1 MSKVSRKIA
10 LFGFLGIFCLGGFA
24 ADQKI
29 ADGSRP
35 TGLKPIDAAQYQ
47 KIRETWPRVTK
58 VHANQLG
65 LERINAHRALQG
77 KPALEVSTVK
87 AIGQEIESSIVGTR
101 MSVQAALPNA
111 ELLGQLPTSVDNSLP
126 PMPFP
131 PVGDQGYLNACLPF
145 ATTYYQLSYMSALM
159 RVPQTLTLYS
169 PKWTYNMI
177 NGGADGGS
185 YPTDAYA
192 LLEKHGAATLAEFP
206 YDSNY
211 RGWCLTPSAWR
222 NALSVRTHPVQYLD
236 NASSASGIESIKELL
251 TNGYILV
258 FGTYIM
264 SWQGQLIMEDGS
276 YTYADE
282 VGKAIGYFLNGE
294 LGSHA
299 MTIVGY
305 DDAIWADVNG
315 NTIVDPGEKGAFK
328 IANSWGD
335 TWQDEGFIWLAY
347 DALRSVS
354 AIPDGPT
361 DGRTTA
367 FQQDAVFVMTPRVDY
382 SPSMIAEFTLN
393 HAKRGQMGITLG
405 VSDTSSTL
413 PTAEWYPAAL
423 AWQGGA
429 YAFDGSTTAVDGTF
443 VLDFTDL
450 LSESG
455 VERKFYLGLWDNVA
469 GDIAT
474 LKTFK
479 IVDLTT
485 EPDTDSGSITTLPI
499 TADGSAE
506 ATYAFTQYTYTGA
519 TGNHRPLLSES
530 SVSPPLGI
538 VTDTYHYQVHY
549 TDPDG
554 DSVAIHSIYID
565 DVQHDMIEF
574 PTSPGY
580 FYYDTTLSVGTHN
593 FRFYF
598 TDGRGG
604 VANEP
609 AAGTY
614 SGPVVT
620 LAHFVGQPARP
631 HGNSLP
637 VLGTSYM
644 YSTDYS
650 ACSEAHD
657 IQYRFDWG
665 DGTFSDWLSV
675 GPTSASHAWTASGS
689 FAVKAQARCAFEI
702 SIVSPWSEWLLVMVP
717 AMVPFTE
724 SFMSSGFPAGWI
736 QQNFGEDVYN
746 GWALSPSVNAGGQAY
761 EMACTFEDV
770 VPGETNLVTPPINT
784 IGYTQL
790 RLRFKHFLKA
800 WTTGGAVLKIRTST
814 DRVNWTDEAWTVTTT
829 TDNIGPETVDT
840 TLTHNLGSE
849 TTFVAFSITGDLYY
863 FDYWYIDDVEIASIS
878 NPKVDFNN
886 DGQEDILWRYYGAG
900 GYNRAWFLGN
910 TEPIGLQTSASDFQM
925 GSSRASAVTVGN
937 NASGRSTKVPRNM
950 GIFPGKQKRSSP
962 KAPRNLMGAV
972 KRSAVRTRVA
982 DPRRVGG
989 GDFGLSPKGFTDPR
1003 QVRPDSLTA
1012 GLSGAP
1018 IELASTPAV
1027 LGGGDVLPV
1036 DDVSWQIVGTGDFN
1050 NDTHVDILW
1059 RNASSG
1065 INVVWFMNGTDWA
1078 GSAELLPVA
1087 DLSWQIVGTGDFNKD
1102 THVDILWRNSA
1113 TGDNVVWYMNGTN
1126 WAGSAFLLGV
1136 SDQNW
1141 RIVGTGDFN
1150 KDGNVDLLWRYSG
1163 AGGYNVVWYLEN
1175 TTWTGSAE
1183 LIPVG
1188 DTTWQIVATG
1198 DYNRDGNVDLLWRY
1212 NGAGGYN
1219 VIWYMNGVAWSES
1232 AELLS
1237 VNDLTW
1243 RIVSR

>member
-47 KIRETWPRVTK
+47 KIRETWPSVTK

-111 ELLGQLPTSVDNSLP
+111 ELLGQLPDSIDNSLRTF
-126 PMPFP
+126 FP
-131 PVGDQGYLNACLPF
+131 PIGDQGYLNACLPF
-145 ATTYYQLSYMSALM
+145 ATTYYQLSYMSAL
-159 RVPQTLTLYS
+159 VGNPQFLYS

-485 EPDTDSGSITTLPI
+485 EPDTDSNSITTLPI

-637 VLGTSYM
+637 VLGTSNA

-675 GPTSASHAWTASGS
+675 GLKSSSHAWTASGS
-689 FAVKAQARCAFEI
+689 FAVKAQARCASEN
-702 SIVSPWSEWLLVMVP
+702 SIVSLWSEWLLVTVP
-717 AMVPFTE
+717 ARVPFTE

-736 QQNFGEDVYN
+736 QQNFGQDVYN
-746 GWALSPSVNAGGQAY
+746 GWALSPTNNAGGLAY

-770 VPGETNLVTPPINT
+770 VPGVTRLVTPPINT
-784 IGYTQL
+784 IGLTQL

-800 WTTGGAVLKIRTST
+800 WETGGAVLRIQTST
-814 DRVNWTDEAWTVTTT
+814 DRVIWTDEAWTVTTT
-829 TDNIGPETVDT
+829 TQDIGPETIDT

-849 TTFVAFSITGDLYY
+849 TTFIAFAITNDLYL
-863 FDYWYIDDVEIASIS
+863 FDYWYIDDVSILS
-878 NPKVDFNN
+878 TPPKVDFNK
-886 DGQEDILWRYYGAG
+886 DGHEDILWRSY
-900 GYNRAWFLGN
+900 
-910 TEPIGLQTSASDFQM
+910 SSDAYQ
-925 GSSRASAVTVGN
+925 GW
-937 NASGRSTKVPRNM
+937 
-950 GIFPGKQKRSSP
+950 
-962 KAPRNLMGAV
+962 NL
-972 KRSAVRTRVA
+972 
-982 DPRRVGG
+982 
-989 GDFGLSPKGFTDPR
+989 
-1003 QVRPDSLTA
+1003 
-1012 GLSGAP
+1012 
-1018 IELASTPAV
+1018 
-1027 LGGGDVLPV
+1027 
-1036 DDVSWQIVGTGDFN
+1036 
-1050 NDTHVDILW
+1050 
-1059 RNASSG
+1059 
-1065 INVVWFMNGTDWA
+1065 VWFMNQSGALAPTPLRDQP
-1078 GSAELLPVA
+1078 GSARLGELGDEVKMPIPQVA
-1087 DLSWQIVGTGDFNKD
+1087 
-1102 THVDILWRNSA
+1102 A
-1113 TGDNVVWYMNGTN
+1113 
-1126 WAGSAFLLGV
+1126 
-1136 SDQNW
+1136 
-1141 RIVGTGDFN
+1141 
-1150 KDGNVDLLWRYSG
+1150 
-1163 AGGYNVVWYLEN
+1163 
-1175 TTWTGSAE
+1175 
-1183 LIPVG
+1183 
-1188 DTTWQIVATG
+1188 
-1198 DYNRDGNVDLLWRY
+1198 
-1212 NGAGGYN
+1212 
-1219 VIWYMNGVAWSES
+1219 
-1232 AELLS
+1232 
-1237 VNDLTW
+1237 
-1243 RIVSR
+1243 